1 MAKTLNVLNT
11 AYRCNVEEQ
20 DDPIVWLTSNLKG
33 IGADVDLLLRG
44 NAVNY
49 AVKAQDASGI
59 ALGGKTQT
67 HPPALAQDLESL
79 AGKGAKLLVVSDD
92 LRARGIESR
101 DLIAGVEQVERSA
114 LAGVLDGYA
123 RVWHW

>member
-1 MAKTLNVLNT
+1 MSKTLNILNT
-11 AYRCNVEEQ
+11 AYRCTIEEQ
-20 DDPIVWLTSNLKG
+20 DDPIVWITHNLKG

-59 ALGGKTQT
+59 SLGGKAQT

-79 AGKGAKLLVVSDD
+79 AGKGAKVLVVSDD
-92 LRARGIESR
+92 LRERGIESA
-101 DLIAGVEQVERSA
+101 DLIGGVEQVERSA
-114 LAGVLDGYA
+114 LAGLLDDYA